1 MFVAADGVWR
11 QSVRDGVYGPSALP
25 MVAGTTSRSR
35 YVGWDVDTMINW
47 RLNRQVVIGLNAG
60 YFRNGTFSREA
71 GLAERQWFFAPVI
84 SIQL

>member
-1 MFVAADGVWR
+1 
-11 QSVRDGVYGPSALP
+11 
-25 MVAGTTSRSR
+25 MVAGAASRSR
-35 YVGWDVDTMINW
+35 YVGWDVDTTVNW
-47 RLNRQVVIGLNAG
+47 RLSRQVVVGVSAG